1 MVIGRDGKGCAS
13 ALPANPEIAATAIV
27 AKTSL
32 RIGKVRSPSGGLAE
46 PGAESIRTWNH

>member
-32 RIGKVRSPSGGLAE
+32 RIGKVRSLSGLAE
-46 PGAESIRTWNH
+46 PGAESIRMWNH